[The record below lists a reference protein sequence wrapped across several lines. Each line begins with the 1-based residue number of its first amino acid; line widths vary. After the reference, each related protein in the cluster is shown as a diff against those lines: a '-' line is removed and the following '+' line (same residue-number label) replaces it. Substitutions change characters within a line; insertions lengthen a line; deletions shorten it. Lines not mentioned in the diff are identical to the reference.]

1 MSDWDD
7 DEEEEQEGG
16 EGLAPYPVDAY
27 YCPECRER
35 ERVTG
40 AMTPEAITQIKA
52 LLDEH
57 DRRLVAKLR
66 AGWVQ

>member
-7 DEEEEQEGG
+7 DDEEEGDEDGG
-16 EGLAPYPVDAY
+16 LRPYPVDAY
-27 YCPECRER
+27 YCPECRAR
-35 ERVTG
+35 EEVAT
-40 AMTPEAITQIKA
+40 AMAPDIIALKA

-66 AGWVQ
+66 AGAPQ